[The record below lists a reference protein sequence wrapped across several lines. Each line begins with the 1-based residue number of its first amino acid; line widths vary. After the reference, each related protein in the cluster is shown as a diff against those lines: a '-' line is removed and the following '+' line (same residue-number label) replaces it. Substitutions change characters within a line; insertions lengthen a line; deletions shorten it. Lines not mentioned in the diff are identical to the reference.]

1 MIRADDIFRISLRQV
16 MRTRPLAATLSIA
29 FGIAAFIALG
39 VLGQEIREKLNR
51 SFLLMGGV
59 NLMRVVMDDARF
71 PGSAPHYFYEGTV
84 DAVRKL
90 DNVDVAS
97 ASASWSHP
105 FNQTIGKHQY
115 PLRLIGIDQY
125 YARANYLDVVAGK
138 NLSGEDVSQGSRV
151 ALLGYQAAVEIFGS
165 PQDALGRHIY
175 ISRNDT
181 AEIIGVLNGPLMGD
195 ATAWA
200 FAPYT
205 MTLGRGLNVKP
216 DLDRLYVLAK
226 SWETIPQ
233 LAGNIKACVQKQQE
247 APHVAVRYAEAQFER
262 IHDTFFWL
270 SFLLWMAIALS
281 LLLGGFGIWSGT
293 FAAVRGR
300 THEIGL
306 EKAMGATNLDIMRL
320 FLSEALI
327 KAVLG
332 GLIGL
337 VLGSVGVAVGVHYL
351 ETGFPLGQLL
361 LCAVGSL
368 LFSALLGVS
377 GGIYPA
383 SRASRMDVVDSL
395 RFE

>member
-1 MIRADDIFRISLRQV
+1 MIKADDIFRISMRQV
-16 MRTRPLAATLSIA
+16 VRTRPLAATLSIA

-59 NLMRVVMDDARF
+59 NLMRVVMDDERY
-71 PGSAPHYFYEGTV
+71 PGSPPRYFKETSV
-84 DAVRKL
+84 EKLRKL

-97 ASASWSHP
+97 ASASWSQP
-105 FNQTIGKHQY
+105 YNQTIGRYQY

-125 YARANYLDVVAGK
+125 YARANYLDIEAGE
-138 NLSGEDVSQGSRV
+138 NLSADDMEQGNRV
-151 ALLGYQAAVEIFGS
+151 ALLGHQAAVEIYGS
-165 PQDALGRHIY
+165 PQKALGRYIY

-216 DLDRLYVLAK
+216 KLDRLYILAQ

-233 LAGNIKACVQKQQE
+233 LAEAITKCIQENQK

-262 IHDTFFWL
+262 IRDTFFWL

-306 EKAMGATNLDIMRL
+306 EKAMGATNRDIMNL

-337 VLGSVGVAVGVHYL
+337 VLGIVGVAIGVGYL
-351 ETGFPLGQLL
+351 ESSFPFGQLL

-368 LFSALLGVS
+368 LFSALLGIS

-383 SRASRMDVVDSL
+383 ARASRMDVVDSL